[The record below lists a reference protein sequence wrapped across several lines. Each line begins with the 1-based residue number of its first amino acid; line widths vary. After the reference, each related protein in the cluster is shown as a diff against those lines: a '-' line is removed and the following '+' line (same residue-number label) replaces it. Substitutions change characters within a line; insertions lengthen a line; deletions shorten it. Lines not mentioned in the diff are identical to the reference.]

1 MVASKSKADKSEAEP
16 GAPGARSEERGAPRP
31 GRPARG
37 SSTGRPI
44 MALLDLLGRR
54 WALRVLWELRA
65 GESLTFRQLQARCAE
80 VSSSVLNDRLRE
92 LRDAGIVT
100 AQRGHGYALTAE
112 GIELLVDLA
121 PLDAWAKRWAR
132 RTVRTEPAATG
143 RR

>member
-1 MVASKSKADKSEAEP
+1 MVAAKSEARKAGP
-16 GAPGARSEERGAPRP
+16 APGQAV
-31 GRPARG
+31 RG

-65 GESLTFRQLQARCAE
+65 GESLTFRELQTRCAE

-100 AQRGHGYALTAE
+100 AEPGRGYTLTRE
-112 GIELLVDLA
+112 GLRLIDDLA
-121 PLDAWAKRWAR
+121 PLDGWAKRWAR
-132 RTVRTEPAATG
+132 RTARAARAASAASAASAG
-143 RR
+143 ASSAARR